1 MNEKYESTR
10 FALDDDALDGLL
22 SGDIDP
28 SLTDMGSNPV
38 ASFFAEVRSTSFADS
53 PQPDPRLNEVFAGA
67 PTGTT
72 RAVGPGPNPTGVTPP
87 VGVGLD
93 PTGVTPPV
101 GVGPNPTGSE
111 PTMVNWAGSSGFD
124 DMPAP
129 TRVRKNPGFLPAAPI
144 GVYRPS
150 ALEATMNALRPTPSK
165 ILVGVSVLLVMF
177 ISVQILWF
185 SDSPDD
191 ELQEVAG
198 VETSTATTLAP
209 ADAAGPTPTVASS
222 VVESTESVPTTEPA
236 PAPADPAPAPAP
248 TLNTTTPTRLPL
260 GPTAPTVPTSPTT
273 TPTVP
278 TSAVDPTVASSETTA
293 DPATTLDPNPTVT
306 MPVTTGTVVVT
317 EPPPPTET
325 TIPTATISPGRV
337 SVVPGNIPAGVYRAR
352 VAGPVACDVQ
362 VVNADGNQSNFQAAS
377 GTDIV
382 FQLFDGS
389 RVLTAAGCP
398 SVFQVT

>member
-1 MNEKYESTR
+1 MNERYESTR

-67 PTGTT
+67 PSAPTGTT
-72 RAVGPGPNPTGVTPP
+72 RAVGRGQLPTGATPPVGFGPNPTGA
-87 VGVGLD
+87 
-93 PTGVTPPV
+93 TPPV

-111 PTMVNWAGSSGFD
+111 PTMVNWAGSSEFD

-129 TRVRKNPGFLPAAPI
+129 TRVRKNPGFVSAAPI

-150 ALEATMNALRPTPSK
+150 ALEATINALRPTPSK

-198 VETSTATTLAP
+198 VETSTVTTLVP
-209 ADAAGPTPTVASS
+209 ADAVGAAPTVASS

-236 PAPADPAPAPAP
+236 PAPVDPAPAPAP
-248 TLNTTTPTRLPL
+248 TANTTTPTRPPL

-278 TSAVDPTVASSETTA
+278 TSPVDPTVASSETTV

-306 MPVTTGTVVVT
+306 MPITTGTIVVT

-337 SVVPGNIPAGVYRAR
+337 SSVPGTSRLGSTERESLAQGPATCRWSTPTATNR
-352 VAGPVACDVQ
+352 TSRQRPVPTSC
-362 VVNADGNQSNFQAAS
+362 SS
-377 GTDIV
+377 SSTDP
-382 FQLFDGS
+382 
-389 RVLTAAGCP
+389 GC
-398 SVFQVT
+398 